1 MVLQGLSTLVPPTAA
16 AAPSSSSRAK
26 GEAKS
31 FKMQRLSDP
40 QTKELAAL
48 FEFLDTDND
57 GLLGLAQATALCRQ
71 LGFNVDKASVA
82 QRGDGAAA
90 AVSLRDLLAWAEH
103 FVDAC
108 ATGEEYRLTQAFM
121 LLQRGDDGGV
131 TVEAVRDA
139 LNAERLPFEE
149 DEVHALVEYMA
160 NEGEARGA
168 ATFADFKAFMRKG
181 ERMRASA
188 EADSGDEDGGSPATG
203 ARAGGGSPGA
213 RGGSGAGRL
222 ISSG

>member
-1 MVLQGLSTLVPPTAA
+1 MSVDEDA
-16 AAPSSSSRAK
+16 
-26 GEAKS
+26 
-31 FKMQRLSDP
+31 
-40 QTKELAAL
+40 
-48 FEFLDTDND
+48 
-57 GLLGLAQATALCRQ
+57 Q

-90 AVSLRDLLAWAEH
+90 AVSLRDLLAWCEH

-131 TVEAVRDA
+131 TVEAVRGA

-188 EADSGDEDGGSPATG
+188 EADSGDEDGV
-203 ARAGGGSPGA
+203 SPGA
-213 RGGSGAGRL
+213 RGGSGAGRVRA
-222 ISSG
+222 SG